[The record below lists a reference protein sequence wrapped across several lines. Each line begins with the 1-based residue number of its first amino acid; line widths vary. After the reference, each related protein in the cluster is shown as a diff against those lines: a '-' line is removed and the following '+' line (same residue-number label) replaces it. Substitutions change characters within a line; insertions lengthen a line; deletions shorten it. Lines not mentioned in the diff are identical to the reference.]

1 MKRFVKALDLK
12 ADPGVVEAYVAHH
25 RAVWPEVE
33 RSLRRI
39 GIRAMDIYL
48 VGRRLVMIMDTDD
61 DFDGAEAFA
70 RHLADPTCREWEA
83 LMAGFQQPVPG
94 ATPGEWWAD
103 LTPVYHL
110 E

>member
-1 MKRFVKALDLK
+1 MKRVVRALDLK
-12 ADPGVVEAYVAHH
+12 DEPGVVEAYVAHH

-39 GIRAMDIYL
+39 GVRAMDIYL
-48 VGRRLVMIMDTDD
+48 AGHRLVMVMDTDD
-61 DFDGAEAFA
+61 DFDGATAFA
-70 RHLADPTCREWEA
+70 GHLADPKCREWET

-94 ATPGEWWAD
+94 AATGAWWAEM
-103 LTPVYHL
+103 TPVYHL